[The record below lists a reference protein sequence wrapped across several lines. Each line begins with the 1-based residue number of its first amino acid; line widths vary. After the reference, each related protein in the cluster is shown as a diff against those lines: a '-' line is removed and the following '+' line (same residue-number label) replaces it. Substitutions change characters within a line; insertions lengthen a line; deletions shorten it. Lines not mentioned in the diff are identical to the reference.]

1 MIDGLIDKRK
11 NILIIPNN
19 RDTIKFKKEDFKSME
34 KQDKAIT
41 LRMSNELHKLIK
53 KTAIDEE
60 KTMSQYFIDLAV
72 KDLEKKG
79 IEVCQ
84 EK

>member
-1 MIDGLIDKRK
+1 MIQSNL
-11 NILIIPNN
+11 
-19 RDTIKFKKEDFKSME
+19 KKEDFKFME

-60 KTMSQYFIDLAV
+60 KTMTQYFIDLAI
-72 KDLEKKG
+72 KDLKKKG
-79 IEVCQ
+79 IKICQ